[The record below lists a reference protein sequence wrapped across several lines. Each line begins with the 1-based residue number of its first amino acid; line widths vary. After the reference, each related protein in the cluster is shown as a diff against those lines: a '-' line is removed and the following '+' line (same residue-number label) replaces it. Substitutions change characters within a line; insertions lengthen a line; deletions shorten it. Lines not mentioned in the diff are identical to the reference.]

1 MIEGGCL
8 CGKVRYRI
16 DGQITDVSHCHCA
29 MCRKAHG
36 AAFGTYGAVQ
46 QDQFHWTDG
55 QDLIKTF
62 SSSADMDRTFCS
74 NCGSHLMAEWI
85 DKPGVI
91 IRLGC
96 LDDDPGARPKMH
108 IWRSEGACWY
118 DPGEQ
123 IPQHSEG
130 RPRQ

>member
-16 DGQITDVSHCHCA
+16 DGQITDGSHCHCA

-55 QDLIKTF
+55 QDLIKIF

-74 NCGSHLMAEWI
+74 NCGSTFQTIYKPEPDLMYLA
-85 DKPGVI
+85 
-91 IRLGC
+91 LGTV
-96 LDDDPGARPKMH
+96 DGDPGCRPEYH
-108 IWRSEGACWY
+108 IYIGSKAPCDEVADDLGQY
-118 DPGEQ
+118 EVDNN
-123 IPQHSEG
+123 
-130 RPRQ
+130 

>member
-55 QDLIKTF
+55 QDLIKIF

-74 NCGSHLMAEWI
+74 NCGSTFQTIYKPEPDLMYLA
-85 DKPGVI
+85 
-91 IRLGC
+91 LGTV
-96 LDDDPGARPKMH
+96 DGDPGCRPEYH
-108 IWRSEGACWY
+108 IYIGSKAPWSDVTDDLAQYEFANT
-118 DPGEQ
+118 
-123 IPQHSEG
+123 
-130 RPRQ
+130 